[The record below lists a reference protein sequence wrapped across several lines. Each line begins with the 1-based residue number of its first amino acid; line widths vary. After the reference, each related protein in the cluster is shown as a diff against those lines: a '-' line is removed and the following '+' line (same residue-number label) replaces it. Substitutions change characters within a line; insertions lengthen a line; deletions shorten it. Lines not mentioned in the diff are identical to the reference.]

1 MTSALQAIKAKRE
14 QEETARKLAAEGTIL
29 TGMASTA
36 DPSPANAPAQSTEPK
51 QSEVPDADDSSVK
64 DILAKEFPDG
74 YKMNQVKR
82 LVLSSGAIIKPNA
95 YGVIVPSS
103 EEEKTLLEYFAK
115 QGPHMVQRLKAAE

>member
-14 QEETARKLAAEGTIL
+14 QEEAARKLAAEGTIL

-36 DPSPANAPAQSTEPK
+36 DPSPANTPVQPTEPK
-51 QSEVPDADDSSVK
+51 QPEVPDADDSSVEA
-64 DILAKEFPDG
+64 ILAKEFPDG

-82 LVLSSGAIIKPNA
+82 LVLSNGTLVKPNA

-103 EEEKTLLEYFAK
+103 QEEKDLLEHFAK
-115 QGPHMVQRLKAAE
+115 QGPHMVQRLKDAE

>member
-1 MTSALQAIKAKRE
+1 MISALQAIKAKRE
-14 QEETARKLAAEGTIL
+14 QEEAARKLASEGAIL

-36 DPSPANAPAQSTEPK
+36 DPSPANAPVQPTAPK
-51 QSEVPDADDSSVK
+51 QPEVPDADDSSVEA
-64 DILAKEFPDG
+64 ILAQEFPDG

-82 LVLSSGAIIKPNA
+82 LILSNGTLVKPNA

-103 EEEKTLLEYFAK
+103 KEEKALLEHFAK